1 MCSKDLPKMKMQ
13 GFEELFGL
21 TEQDTSGHSVQ
32 KSEDIVEMPLSEMH
46 AYKNHPFKVLDDES
60 MAEFAESVKTY
71 GVIHPGIVRK
81 DPDGGYELISG
92 HRRHMAC
99 KIAGLETMPVRVLEL
114 DDDEAAI
121 CMADANF
128 YQREEILPYETAK
141 AYRIK
146 YESLK
151 HQGKAG
157 NGLTLDRIGET
168 AGESGKTVQ
177 RFIRLS
183 YLEDELL
190 DMVDT
195 KKLGIKQGIDISYLD
210 RAAQVNVAEAI
221 RRSGAVMSTE
231 MSVKIR
237 EAAATSNLSLEKAF
251 MILMEKKP
259 AARKYVI
266 GEEILGRYFNKN
278 ISDKELDEIIIGALN
293 MYFEAR
299 GGKR

>member
-1 MCSKDLPKMKMQ
+1 MLQINCS
-13 GFEELFGL
+13 
-21 TEQDTSGHSVQ
+21 SS
-32 KSEDIVEMPLSEMH
+32 
-46 AYKNHPFKVLDDES
+46 
-60 MAEFAESVKTY
+60 
-71 GVIHPGIVRK
+71 
-81 DPDGGYELISG
+81 
-92 HRRHMAC
+92 
-99 KIAGLETMPVRVLEL
+99 VRVLEL

-128 YQREEILPYETAK
+128 YQREEILPSEKAK

>member
-128 YQREEILPYETAK
+128 YQREEILPSEKAK

-195 KKLGIKQGIDISYLD
+195 KKLGSNQGIDISYLD

-251 MILMEKKP
+251 MLPLEKKP

-266 GEEILGRYFNKN
+266 GEEIGGRYVNKN